1 MNKTESIYSTI
12 RSAKF
17 VLKPTVKQKEILES
31 FFGLSRAIYNISLH
45 NIKNSKFGTY
55 EIKNGKN
62 KGNIVPKIPSE
73 FDLNYSLPKL
83 KEEYDYLS
91 LLPNAYANA
100 VMKNLS
106 RGFSNFYRTFNYPRF
121 KTKKSNIQSFNC
133 YGGSKVK
140 IDGDYITLIKPKV
153 SDYTND
159 DLKIRFKRH
168 KIKYE
173 FDKITEFTISREN
186 NKYYISFT
194 FYTDI
199 ESKETTDSVG
209 IDLGIKNF
217 AICSDGV
224 VYENKRFLEKSLR
237 KLKINQRK
245 LDKKKKGSNNREK
258 AKLKVSKLHKKV
270 RNQRN
275 DYQHKVSRELVNK
288 YNIICL
294 ETLKVK
300 NMIKNR
306 RLSKAISD
314 TSWNSF
320 VSKLEYKVAENQG
333 YLVKIDKF
341 YPSSRTCS
349 NCGCVKDKLSL
360 SERTY
365 KCNECGFTIDRDLN
379 ASINIL
385 NVGLKQ
391 IEATVATT
399 GTSLKNQSL
408 WSSLEPLDLENPKK
422 NCEARKTIKLFG

>member
-1 MNKTESIYSTI
+1 MNKTDNIYSTI

-17 VLKPTVKQKEILES
+17 VLKPTVKQKEVLES

-55 EIKNGKN
+55 EIQNGKN
-62 KGNIVPKIPSE
+62 KGNIVPRIPTE
-73 FDLNYSLPKL
+73 FDLNKSLPKL
-83 KEEYDYLS
+83 KEEYKYLS
-91 LLPNAYANA
+91 LFPSDYAQA

-121 KTKKSNIQSFNC
+121 KSKKNSIQSFNC
-133 YGGSKVK
+133 YAGCRVK
-140 IDGDYITLIKPKV
+140 IEDNHIILIKPKA
-153 SDYTND
+153 SDYSQD

-173 FDKITEFTISREN
+173 FDKVTGFTISREN
-186 NKYYISFT
+186 NKYYISFS

-199 ESKETTDSVG
+199 ESKETNGAVG

-217 AICSDGV
+217 VICSDET
-224 VYENKRFLEKSLR
+224 VYPNMKFYEKSLR
-237 KLKINQRK
+237 KLKILQRK
-245 LDKKKKGSNNREK
+245 LSKKQKGSSNRDK
-258 AKLKVSKLHKKV
+258 QRIKVSKLHKKV
-270 RNQRN
+270 KNQRN
-275 DYQHKVSRELVNK
+275 DYQHKVSREIVNK

-300 NMIKNR
+300 NMVKNR

-314 TSWNSF
+314 VSWNSF

-333 YLVKIDKF
+333 YLVKIDTF
-341 YPSSRTCS
+341 YPSSKTCS

-365 KCNECGFTIDRDLN
+365 HCNECGFSIDRDLN

-391 IEATVATT
+391 IEATNATV

-408 WSSLEPLDLENPKK
+408 WSSLEPLDFLE
-422 NCEARKTIKLFG
+422 